1 MRILTMYSTFV
12 FIMFLYNIYHNIYQ
26 NIIYV
31 FDMPLF
37 LLLSEPFSESQFL
50 LDVTCAAVRR
60 LKALL
65 LNRLN
70 LKG

>member
-1 MRILTMYSTFV
+1 
-12 FIMFLYNIYHNIYQ
+12 
-26 NIIYV
+26 
-31 FDMPLF
+31 MPLF